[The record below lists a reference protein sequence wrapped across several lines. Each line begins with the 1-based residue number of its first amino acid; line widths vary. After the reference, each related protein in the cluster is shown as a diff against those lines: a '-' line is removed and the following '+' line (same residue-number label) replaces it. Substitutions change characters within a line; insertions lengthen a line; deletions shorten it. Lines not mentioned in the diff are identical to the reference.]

1 MTDMLAPKTILVA
14 GAGPAGLIASLAM
27 AKAGFDVSLI
37 GPEAGASDA
46 RTTAVMVPALD
57 YLAEL
62 GIDTS
67 FEGKSAP
74 LRTMRIIDA
83 TKRLLRSPTVTFHAS
98 EIDRNTFGANI
109 PNAVLART
117 LSEVVANQ
125 PRITRHL
132 TTVQNW
138 VPSSDRITA
147 VLDDGMR
154 LEGALAIAAD
164 GRGSPARDAAGI
176 RTIGHPYPQSALVLS
191 FSHTRPHNDTSNEF
205 HTETGPFTQVPL
217 PGDKSSLVWVVSPAE
232 AEMLTALDDAELSR
246 RIEVRMQSMLGSVTV
261 LPGRQIYPLS
271 ARMPLSFAQSRI
283 ALVGEAAHVFPP
295 IGAQGLNLGIR
306 DVQTIAGLVE
316 ENLSDAGADSV
327 LRSYSRRRTPD
338 IFARNSAVN
347 LLNRSLLSGLL
358 PAQMA
363 RSAGL
368 SLMEKLPPVRSFFM
382 REGMS
387 PGSGFRGLWEK
398 VGRQDA

>member
-1 MTDMLAPKTILVA
+1 MLASKTILVA
-14 GAGPAGLIASLAM
+14 GAGPAGLIAALAM

-46 RTTAVMVPALD
+46 RTTALMAPALD

-67 FEGKSAP
+67 FDGKSAA
-74 LRTMRIIDA
+74 LRTMRIIDS

-98 EIDRNTFGANI
+98 EIDRTAFGSNI
-109 PNAVLART
+109 PNAVLAQT
-117 LSEVVANQ
+117 LTEAVANQ

-132 TTVQNW
+132 ATVQTW
-138 VPSSDRITA
+138 IPSTDNVVA
-147 VLDDGMR
+147 VLEDGTR

-176 RTIGHPYPQSALVLS
+176 RTVGHPYPQSALVLS

-217 PGDKSSLVWVVSPAE
+217 PGNKSSLVWVVSPAE
-232 AEMLTALDDAELSR
+232 AETLNALDDAEIAR
-246 RIEVRMQSMLGSVTV
+246 RIEERMQSMLGSATV

-271 ARMPLSFAQSRI
+271 ARVPLSFAQSRI

-295 IGAQGLNLGIR
+295 IGAQGLNLGVR

-316 ENLSDAGADSV
+316 DNPGDPGATSV
-327 LRSYSRRRTPD
+327 LRSYSRQRTPD
-338 IFARNSAVN
+338 VFARNSAVN

-382 REGMS
+382 REGMK